1 MRLTVLRQVASVLE
15 QCQTPNTDSPGRE
28 LLISVPEL
36 HHLLAAELS
45 AIQVRPANVL
55 VCPVN
60 ALNLAYVFTVQGA
73 AAASQRALIQGEIE
87 SILQYAV
94 QWNAVQES
102 AAARR
107 ELLDSWRQ
115 VTPTAL
121 RRSFKGSSQV
131 TETLITVSPADLLPP
146 ASKQVVVLQLLQL
159 LLARMTGETAEQEQV
174 AGLDTLLSS
183 TVLLLTTA
191 LRQTYSATAP
201 DPAAVMGDTF
211 VGLLDTQPGGQA
223 EQLYPAALQV
233 KQGNWEIL
241 GAAQSASGRV
251 LSG

>member
-1 MRLTVLRQVASVLE
+1 M
-15 QCQTPNTDSPGRE
+15 
-28 LLISVPEL
+28 
-36 HHLLAAELS
+36 
-45 AIQVRPANVL
+45 
-55 VCPVN
+55 
-60 ALNLAYVFTVQGA
+60 
-73 AAASQRALIQGEIE
+73 
-87 SILQYAV
+87 

-115 VTPTAL
+115 VTRTAL

-159 LLARMTGETAEQEQV
+159 LLARMAGETAEQEQV

-191 LRQTYSATAP
+191 LRQTYNGSI
-201 DPAAVMGDTF
+201 
-211 VGLLDTQPGGQA
+211 L
-223 EQLYPAALQV
+223 
-233 KQGNWEIL
+233 QGNNLKMDVICQL
-241 GAAQSASGRV
+241 TIIQKT
-251 LSG
+251 